1 MSQDSLLK
9 AVRLGRKQLLDTKC
23 WVDPL
28 AKGSIDIE
36 ISHTVEISAHDK
48 SKGSSYD
55 LHVLTKTELVGRA
68 EDKSEAVR
76 VSFSFRYGYDVVP
89 ESVSPEQMKERKQE
103 FGKLLYPSD
112 RVYLSHQLLE
122 MGVNPSFLPYSIE
135 EEDGETPEG
144 GGEKKGGKH
153 AAKRKHGHKEK

>member
-28 AKGSIDIE
+28 AKGLIDIE

-76 VSFSFRYGYDVVP
+76 VSFSFPLDD
-89 ESVSPEQMKERKQE
+89 
-103 FGKLLYPSD
+103 LYPGFCDTGPCCLSNVD
-112 RVYLSHQLLE
+112 AHRVSVGRRPQ
-122 MGVNPSFLPYSIE
+122 SFEVL
-135 EEDGETPEG
+135 
-144 GGEKKGGKH
+144 
-153 AAKRKHGHKEK
+153 